1 MVSSASIRML
11 ERDMPELS
19 DENFP
24 DWLDHAIAYG
34 HAAGWGSND
43 IPQVFTD
50 KTHPS
55 TKIAREFLYNK
66 LSIQYKQR
74 VKIAAIATASELWD
88 WLNKVVTVAAERKNM
103 TTLSS
108 LLKLRITSDE
118 SVTQFSVRAIRL
130 REKLT
135 LGGGTM
141 DDKTLLGVILHGL
154 PTGMAQVRNDVTNQ
168 NMDLLTALDYLL
180 DYLLSITF
188 SIT

>member
-50 KTHPS
+50 KKHPS

-66 LSIQYKQR
+66 LSIHYKQR
-74 VKIAAIATASELWD
+74 VKIAAINTASELWD
-88 WLNKVVTVAAERKNM
+88 WLNKVAKVAAERKQ
-103 TTLSS
+103 
-108 LLKLRITSDE
+108 IG
-118 SVTQFSVRAIRL
+118 RAH
-130 REKLT
+130 
-135 LGGGTM
+135 
-141 DDKTLLGVILHGL
+141 V
-154 PTGMAQVRNDVTNQ
+154 
-168 NMDLLTALDYLL
+168 
-180 DYLLSITF
+180 
-188 SIT
+188 